1 MQLGFF
7 LLPVYICTDHRKVTH
22 DILHATGFFCF
33 ASSDKMDKQ
42 VLTSTTT
49 GDKSGRYAVGIFKD
63 GRFPMFIEKMIHMRY
78 Y

>member
-1 MQLGFF
+1 MFHQNHRF
-7 LLPVYICTDHRKVTH
+7 LDEDHVKVTLH
-22 DILHATGFFCF
+22 ILHATGLFF